1 MKEEKI
7 DYTCISM
14 IFILCITMIL
24 LTFSLL
30 EEKEKSKNIEKIV
43 YYTAEQLQAT
53 NKELLKLDEELVKI
67 ENELYSL
74 KELQRMMK
82 ELR

>member
-14 IFILCITMIL
+14 IFILCITTIL
-24 LTFSLL
+24 LTFSLS
-30 EEKEKSKNIEKIV
+30 EEKSKNIEKIV
-43 YYTAEQLQAT
+43 YYTSEQLQVT
-53 NKELLKLDEELVKI
+53 NKEISKLDKELVKI

-74 KELQRMMK
+74 KELQRIMK

>member
-43 YYTAEQLQAT
+43 YYTSEQLQVT
-53 NKELLKLDEELVKI
+53 NKEISKLDKELVKI

-74 KELQRMMK
+74 KELQRIMK

>member
-7 DYTCISM
+7 DYTCLGM
-14 IFILCITMIL
+14 IFVLCITMIL
-24 LTFSLL
+24 LTFSLI
-30 EEKEKSKNIEKIV
+30 EEKEKSKSIEKIV
-43 YYTAEQLQAT
+43 HYTSEQLEDT
-53 NKELLKLDEELVKI
+53 NKELLKVNKELLKI

-74 KELQRMMK
+74 KELQRIMK

>member
-7 DYTCISM
+7 DYTCISV

-24 LTFSLL
+24 LTFRLI
-30 EEKEKSKNIEKIV
+30 EEKEKSKSIEKNV
-43 YYTAEQLQAT
+43 NYTSEQLENT
-53 NKELLKLDEELVKI
+53 NKQILKLDKELLKI

-74 KELQRMMK
+74 KELQRIMK

>member
-7 DYTCISM
+7 DYTFIDM
-14 IFILCITMIL
+14 LFILWITTIL
-24 LTFSLL
+24 LTFSLS

-43 YYTAEQLQAT
+43 YYTSEQLEAT
-53 NKELLKLDEELVKI
+53 NKELSKLDKELVKI

-74 KELQRMMK
+74 KELQRIMK